1 MFGWNG
7 AKRQKTYLAS
17 KGAERGYRAKTGVMS
32 GVVSGTKVA
41 TEFGWRDVASL
52 QAGDLVLTFDAG
64 LQPITSVSRT
74 PLWSGEG
81 ACPRSFWP
89 LLVPAGILENDVA
102 MVLLPRQ
109 GVMLES
115 DVAEETLGDPFAIVP
130 AAALEGVHGIERV
143 FPQDDMCVV
152 TLHFDCAQVVF
163 AEQGALLFCA
173 AGGDMLDT
181 ATRAFDAAP
190 ACTVLSLVLATE
202 VIQSGA
208 VWA

>member
-7 AKRQKTYLAS
+7 AKRQKTYRAPD
-17 KGAERGYRAKTGVMS
+17 GADCRDGAKTGVMS
-32 GVVSGTKVA
+32 GLVSGTKVA
-41 TEFGWRDVASL
+41 TELGWRDVASL
-52 QAGDLVLTFDAG
+52 QEGDLVLTFDAG
-64 LQPITSVSRT
+64 LQPVKSVSRT
-74 PLWSGEG
+74 PLWSGPG
-81 ACPRSFWP
+81 ACPRDFWP
-89 LLVPAGILENDVA
+89 LLVPAGVLENDAA

-115 DVAEETLGDPFAIVP
+115 DVAEEAMGDPFALIP

-163 AEQGALLFCA
+163 AEEGALLFCA
-173 AGGDMLDT
+173 AGGDMLD
-181 ATRAFDAAP
+181 AVTRTVGAAP
-190 ACTVLSLVLATE
+190 AYTMLSLVFATE